1 MLPRVKIQY
10 LTGQLGKVADSPDG
24 LVAIV
29 CGGTA
34 VSGGFA
40 LNRSYTIRR
49 LAELVNLGVTD
60 ANNPRLYKHVSDFYN
75 EAADGT
81 KLVVYGVAKARKLA
95 EICDKDTGELIKL
108 LVAENGALRAV
119 FVAREDDSN
128 VTATEGLD
136 PDVFAALPKAQKVA
150 EHMTT
155 QFFAPLFVVLEGRAY
170 TGANL
175 KTLAA
180 EKYNRVGVLIGDTIP
195 SSKGACIGVLAARVA
210 TKPVHRN
217 VGRVKDGS
225 LYPIAAYMGAIKL
238 EEADSLIEDAYDK
251 RYITLR
257 RYVGRSGYFFADDNL
272 ACIATDDYA
281 QITARRTVD
290 KAYRIAYDTMLEN
303 LLDEMDVNENGTLQA
318 GVAKSIQQTL
328 ENAVN
333 RQMTAKGE
341 LSAGEDGNG
350 CVCFIDETQNV
361 LSTSRILATLKVRP
375 YGYARYI
382 DVDLGF
388 AVNSNA

>member
-34 VSGGFA
+34 VSGGFT
-40 LNRSYTIRR
+40 LNRSYTIHN
-49 LAELVNLGVTD
+49 LAELSNLGVTD
-60 ANNPRLYKHVSDFYN
+60 ANNPRLYKHVADFYN
-75 EAADGT
+75 EAPDGT

-95 EICDKDTGELIKL
+95 EVCDKDSGELIKL

-128 VTATEGLD
+128 VAATEGLD

-170 TGANL
+170 TGENL
-175 KTLAA
+175 KSLAA

-195 SSKGACIGVLAARVA
+195 SSMGACVGVLAARVA
-210 TKPVHRN
+210 TTPVHRN

-225 LYPIAAYMGAIKL
+225 LYPIAAYMGATKL
-238 EEADSLIEDAYDK
+238 EEADSLIGAAYDR

-272 ACIATDDYA
+272 ACISTDDYA

-303 LLDEMDVNENGTLQA
+303 LLDEMEVNENGTLQA
-318 GVAKSIQQTL
+318 GVIKSLQQSV

-333 RQMTAKGE
+333 RQMTANGE
-341 LSAGEDGNG
+341 LSASEDGNG

-361 LSTSRILATLKVRP
+361 LSTSRIEATIKVRP
-375 YGYARYI
+375 FGYSRYI
-382 DVDLGF
+382 DVNLGF
-388 AVNSNA
+388 DVKA